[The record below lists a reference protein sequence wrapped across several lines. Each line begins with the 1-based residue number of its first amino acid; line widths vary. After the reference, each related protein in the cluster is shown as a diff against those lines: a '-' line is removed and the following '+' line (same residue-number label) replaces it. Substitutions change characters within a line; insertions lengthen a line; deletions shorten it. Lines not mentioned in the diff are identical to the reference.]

1 MQSLQVELN
10 TWNLFRRTPTTT
22 TSSLVFSFPPFDS
35 HKLHD
40 DSFTT
45 DLCNCNYNAMNRFL
59 STLVLLLSVLTASS
73 ATSSRQSFSRGV
85 TAPLFGIR
93 GGGLFGGK
101 DDSSS
106 DDAAVGGKK
115 LYPAMTQEEVED
127 WLEHIPV
134 FAVTDSSG
142 SGVVLKP
149 DDDSSVFYFFLNP
162 LSANATLTQLK
173 SVNEDMDLKV
183 SAFSLG
189 KIWFKLLNS
198 DPNQEVLVCT
208 YLYLSYKIVWSFFTR
223 MIFNSPDSVSHFP
236 IFAAQGTK
244 C

>member
-1 MQSLQVELN
+1 
-10 TWNLFRRTPTTT
+10 
-22 TSSLVFSFPPFDS
+22 
-35 HKLHD
+35 
-40 DSFTT
+40 
-45 DLCNCNYNAMNRFL
+45 MNRYL
-59 STLVLLLSVLTASS
+59 STLVLFLSALTAAS
-73 ATSSRQSFSRGV
+73 ATSSSRSFSRGV

-101 DDSSS
+101 DDSSG
-106 DDAAVGGKK
+106 DGAAAAGGKK

-149 DDDSSVFYFFLNP
+149 DNDTSVFYFFLNP

-173 SVNEDMDLKV
+173 NANTDMDLKV

-198 DPNQEVLVCT
+198 DPNQEVLVST
-208 YLYLSYKIVWSFFTR
+208 TEQSF
-223 MIFNSPDSVSHFP
+223 V
-236 IFAAQGTK
+236 AVV
-244 C
+244 